1 MTGKFTR
8 ILTVAGALAALSA
21 PMAGSSLAAD
31 LGGPK
36 YTYKP
41 AAVPAPLPPASWAG
55 WYLGGHAGGVLDG
68 DDDFIGGIHLGRN
81 WQPGNVVYGIE
92 GDISFADRIDYLAS
106 IRGRLGLALG
116 PRWLVYGT
124 AGVAFIDAD
133 QTFVLAN
140 GATFND
146 SSSEV
151 GFAGGGGVELKL
163 TDNVSAGVEGLYY
176 AFDDDNRVGAF
187 ARDDLDF
194 TVVRARLTYHFGGS
208 RY

>member
-1 MTGKFTR
+1 MTG
-8 ILTVAGALAALSA
+8 ILPKRMTMLAAAAAVALPLGA
-21 PMAGSSLAAD
+21 AQAAD

-41 AAVPAPLPPASWAG
+41 AAAPVSKPAPSWAG
-55 WYLGGHAGGVLDG
+55 WYLGGHLGGVVDG
-68 DDDFIGGIHLGRN
+68 DDDFIGGAHLGYN

-116 PRWLVYGT
+116 PRALLYGT

-133 QTFVLAN
+133 QTFVTPA
-140 GATFND
+140 GAVFTD
-146 SSSEV
+146 SQSEV
-151 GFAGGGGVELKL
+151 GFAGGGGLEFKL
-163 TDNVSAGVEGLYY
+163 ADNISAGVEALYY
-176 AFDDDNRVGAF
+176 AFDDDNQVNAF
-187 ARDDLDF
+187 AQDDLDF
-194 TVVRARLTYHFGGS
+194 TVVRARLTYHFGGP